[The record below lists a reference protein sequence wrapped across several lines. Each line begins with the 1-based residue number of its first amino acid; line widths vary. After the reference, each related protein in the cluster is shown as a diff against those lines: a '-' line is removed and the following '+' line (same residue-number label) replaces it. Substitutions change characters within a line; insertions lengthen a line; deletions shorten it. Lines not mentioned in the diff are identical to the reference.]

1 MLVIFTNI
9 NELMATFYY
18 RALTD
23 DGRIVSNKVE
33 EGNRLTLVNKL
44 KENGLHPIS
53 IAQRSTKRT
62 KVLKR
67 KKRNISDIQDVLE
80 DVNTT
85 AILNDNRRK
94 LSVKDKIN
102 KYLGTEDKV
111 TDRDISIFTQNFYL
125 LKKANFNNVHALTTI
140 IDSTEN
146 MTLVEILEDILAGVE
161 AGDYMYKTM
170 EYYSNIFPY
179 IYINMIR
186 VGELSGS
193 LENAL
198 LQAVE
203 YLDSSS
209 SITKKLRDILIPN
222 IIQFVLLVV
231 MLFVGTLFALPQ
243 IEKVFEQ
250 VGTTS
255 TLPGITVW
263 FQGVVNAML
272 QYWQI
277 PTLIIVGIIVG
288 IVIYVRTPKG
298 KYKYHYFK
306 YTMPI
311 FGKLIFSLD
320 FSRLIKAMLLNL
332 NNGMRIQEALE
343 VSKNVVSNYVMLSII
358 ENSLKNILIGQS
370 WIEPFERS
378 GLASSMITE
387 MLKIG
392 MQTDL
397 SEMMEKLVEYMDI
410 DIDNT
415 MQAIT
420 KTLPQVLYAIVG
432 IVLIFFVVVVVV
444 PMIEVYMGN
453 FLFDAYL
460 K

>member
-1 MLVIFTNI
+1 
-9 NELMATFYY
+9 MATFNY

-23 DGRIVSNKVE
+23 DGRIVRNKVE
-33 EGNRLTLVNKL
+33 EGTRLNLVKKL

-53 IAQRSTKRT
+53 ITQTNTKRT
-62 KVLKR
+62 KILKK
-67 KKRNISDIQDVLE
+67 KKRNISDIQNVLE
-80 DVNTT
+80 NVNTT
-85 AILNDNRRK
+85 VILNDNRRK
-94 LSVKDKIN
+94 LSIKDKIN
-102 KYLGTEDKV
+102 KYLGTEDKI
-111 TDRDISIFTQNFYL
+111 TERDISIFTQNFYL
-125 LKKANFNNVHALTTI
+125 LKKANFNNVHALATI

-170 EYYSNIFPY
+170 EYYSNVFPY

-198 LQAVE
+198 MQAVE
-203 YLDSSS
+203 YLDNTSK
-209 SITKKLRDILIPN
+209 INKKLRGILIPN
-222 IIQFVLLVV
+222 LLQFALLIV

-243 IEKVFEQ
+243 IEKVFEE
-250 VGTTS
+250 VGTSS
-255 TLPGITVW
+255 TLPAITVW
-263 FQGVVNAML
+263 FQGVVNAMVE
-272 QYWQI
+272 YWPV
-277 PTLIIVGIIVG
+277 PTAIVAIIAVAIVLY
-288 IVIYVRTPKG
+288 IQTPKG
-298 KYKYHYFK
+298 KYKFHYFK

-320 FSRLIKAMLLNL
+320 FSRLMKAMLLNL
-332 NNGMRIQEALE
+332 KNGMRIQEALE

-358 ENSLKNILIGQS
+358 ENALKNILIGQS

-397 SEMMEKLVEYMDI
+397 SEMMEKLVEYMEI

-415 MQAIT
+415 MDAIM
-420 KTLPQVLYAIVG
+420 KTLPQVMYAIVG
-432 IVLIFFVVVVVV
+432 VVLIFFVIVVVV
-444 PMIEVYMGN
+444 PMIQVYMGN

-460 K
+460 